1 VVAITGAG
9 GATAVVERFSYDP
22 FGKRRNANGT
32 DDVGSYQTNNSI
44 SSAQPHRGYTGHEM
58 LEEMGIVHMNGRLYD
73 PRLGRV
79 MSADP
84 IVQAPAMSQSY
95 NRYSYV
101 MNGPL
106 SLTDPSGFSWWTD
119 LRDDWLKPAAAIVVA
134 IYAPQISGYLWGEAY
149 AGVACYAGVT
159 TAQVAIVQGAT
170 AGFLAG
176 AITGGTVESA
186 FYGGISGAAFGSL
199 HGMDQGVDKVIA
211 HGLAGGVMARAQG
224 GDFGSGFLA
233 SAFTQAASMSSVFG
247 NPGEGTA
254 MRAQNA
260 IMAGIVGGTASVL
273 GGGKFANGA
282 VTGAMSRLLN
292 DLAVT
297 WRNPTNGDVRGCDA
311 KGCGNFGESRD
322 GGSRSHDGLDYTGV
336 PGGNVYAVTSGT
348 VTRIGYAY
356 SDNLSFRYVEIDA
369 GNGVVARELYVSPA
383 TGISVGVPV
392 NAGDVI
398 GTQQSLAA
406 RYPGITEHV
415 HVEIRVNGTPVNPS
429 TLIPSP

>member
-9 GATAVVERFSYDP
+9 GATAVIERFSYDP

-32 DDVGSYQTNNSI
+32 DDAGSYQAGNNI
-44 SSAQPHRGYTGHEM
+44 SSASPHRGYTGHEM

-119 LRDDWLKPAAAIVVA
+119 FRDDWLKPAAAIVVA
-134 IYAPQISGYLWGEAY
+134 IYAPQISGYLWGDAY
-149 AGVACYAGVT
+149 GLAVCSAVAPGAAV
-159 TAQVAIVQGAT
+159 VQGAT

-176 AITGGTVESA
+176 AITGGTIESA

-233 SAFTQAASMSSVFG
+233 AAFTQAASMNSLFG

-292 DLAVT
+292 DSFTVDTQEKKKSFYEKLKATLGSMEDFARNYNDMRTANTIDGDKYFHCKANCEAAQRGTDGESTAKLIADTREWVDQNIKGDSA
-297 WRNPTNGDVRGCDA
+297 RASDADQVANYSGRNAGAFNPTQSCVSLCARFRPN
-311 KGCGNFGESRD
+311 
-322 GGSRSHDGLDYTGV
+322 GLD
-336 PGGNVYAVTSGT
+336 PK
-348 VTRIGYAY
+348 
-356 SDNLSFRYVEIDA
+356 F
-369 GNGVVARELYVSPA
+369 
-383 TGISVGVPV
+383 
-392 NAGDVI
+392 
-398 GTQQSLAA
+398 
-406 RYPGITEHV
+406 
-415 HVEIRVNGTPVNPS
+415 
-429 TLIPSP
+429 

>member
-1 VVAITGAG
+1 
-9 GATAVVERFSYDP
+9 
-22 FGKRRNANGT
+22 
-32 DDVGSYQTNNSI
+32 
-44 SSAQPHRGYTGHEM
+44 M
-58 LEEMGIVHMNGRLYD
+58 LEEMGIVHMNGRLVD

-84 IVQAPAMSQSY
+84 IIQAPAMSQSY

-119 LRDDWLKPAAAIVVA
+119 FRDDFLKPAIAIGIA
-134 IYAPQISGYLWGEAY
+134 IYAPQISGYLWGAEFGA
-149 AGVACYAGVT
+149 ATACYAGVT
-159 TAQVAIVQGAT
+159 ATQVAIVQGAT

-176 AITGGTVESA
+176 AVTGGTIESA

-199 HGMDQGVDKVIA
+199 HGMDTGVGKIAA
-211 HGLAGGVMARAQG
+211 HGLAGGVMSRAQG

-233 SAFTQAASMSSVFG
+233 SAFTQAASMGSLFG

-292 DLAVT
+292 DGFRDMVDEGKEQAKKVGRMNALRGYMDKLDAENDMLT
-297 WRNPTNGDVRGCDA
+297 SKLPGPHNGPADAFRHCDWSCRMTESIGIDNAKLVGDLHEAIGDA
-311 KGCGNFGESRD
+311 KGQPSAERVMDLSNNE
-322 GGSRSHDGLDYTGV
+322 TGRLV
-336 PGGNVYAVTSGT
+336 GQTRQGCFIGCMNAYKSGILVGPGGEK
-348 VTRIGYAY
+348 
-356 SDNLSFRYVEIDA
+356 F
-369 GNGVVARELYVSPA
+369 
-383 TGISVGVPV
+383 
-392 NAGDVI
+392 
-398 GTQQSLAA
+398 
-406 RYPGITEHV
+406 
-415 HVEIRVNGTPVNPS
+415 
-429 TLIPSP
+429 

>member
-292 DLAVT
+292 DMYIEFDGAKNKLSIKNVDPRTGMVTDFGEYDAANNAQKSSRGKWENGAFEFSYQVPHTGGSIDGPFGSNGNYVFNVDGCDGCGIHSGRESTADLAGRQGVLFA
-297 WRNPTNGDVRGCDA
+297 TNGCIRTVDGA
-311 KGCGNFGESRD
+311 TAILKQQYQLGNPI
-322 GGSRSHDGLDYTGV
+322 RSL
-336 PGGNVYAVTSGT
+336 T
-348 VTRIGYAY
+348 VK
-356 SDNLSFRYVEIDA
+356 N
-369 GNGVVARELYVSPA
+369 N
-383 TGISVGVPV
+383 
-392 NAGDVI
+392 
-398 GTQQSLAA
+398 
-406 RYPGITEHV
+406 
-415 HVEIRVNGTPVNPS
+415 
-429 TLIPSP
+429 